1 MINHN
6 LNGRKKIPR
15 QRTRKK
21 TKRHM
26 KGGWTP
32 KKNRYTHKQHK
43 RHKRKQ
49 YSPRAREG
57 ILVD

>member
-6 LNGRKKIPR
+6 LNRRKKITR
-15 QRTRKK
+15 QRTRKN
-21 TKRHM
+21 TRRHM

-32 KKNRYTHKQHK
+32 KKTRHTHKQHK
-43 RHKRKQ
+43 RKQ
-49 YSPRAREG
+49 SRPRTREG